1 MMLMCADL
9 KNNIKVNGYIS
20 SFARYPF
27 HAEES
32 ATNKYFTILSFQQ
45 KEMVT
50 VKIDSSSVNNL
61 VPSILLFYLF
71 EN

>member
-1 MMLMCADL
+1 MLMCADL
-9 KNNIKVNGYIS
+9 ENNIKVNGFIS

-27 HAEES
+27 HAEENV
-32 ATNKYFTILSFQQ
+32 THKYFTILSFQR
-45 KEMVT
+45 KEMMT

-61 VPSILLFYLF
+61 VPSVLLFYLV